1 MARTK
6 DIYELLENN
15 NKEIMVLI
23 YTLGNQ
29 PENPKF
35 ILNENNRCLEIY
47 RNKKEAVILKG
58 LQKETIEKI
67 KKLDVVYVCE
77 LNSSANQPA
86 ENSIVYAYTA
96 ERTTIEE
103 LTSFNNNAK
112 IISQKTQSLK
122 EKLNTKNKN
131 LNS

>member
-47 RNKKEAVILKG
+47 RNKKD
-58 LQKETIEKI
+58 LQTSKSFLAQKI
-67 KKLDVVYVCE
+67 FTDCKVCK
-77 LNSSANQPA
+77 
-86 ENSIVYAYTA
+86 
-96 ERTTIEE
+96 R
-103 LTSFNNNAK
+103 
-112 IISQKTQSLK
+112 QS
-122 EKLNTKNKN
+122 NTKS
-131 LNS
+131 LNIFPTEQWSTLSRYLRYRKREKPFQNA